1 MFNKAKAA
9 KDKDA
14 GKKPHGETEAGA
26 DSDVAVAEPPEKQD
40 RPVASMEDLLLD
52 GVENSAGEILE
63 VPPEDQVLKLR
74 SEYFYADD
82 QIRKTFDEHEIEE
95 MAASLKANGQIQP
108 IVVHPADENGRHK
121 IDKGECRWRASN
133 LIEGFILK
141 AIIDL
146 EAPNRSKKKRIIT
159 QFVEND
165 QRNDLPP
172 KDQADALKELV
183 DDGMTMEEIALE
195 IGWLIKGSKKPN
207 INKVSRTL
215 SILKLPEEGQKL
227 VKDGVIKDLITLEF
241 LRKIFE
247 ISADKFSVVCDLAK
261 EEGGLTRKRAEQ
273 EYKRCK
279 SNEEG
284 GAATSP
290 KAPSKKP
297 AKGNE
302 SSTQQHGSEQQ
313 TEPSSTGSSSTP
325 TIRVEWR
332 GMQTGVLVLDELP
345 DTEGEGYMIMD
356 SGDKIL
362 VELSEVVIKEIE
374 LK

>member
-9 KDKDA
+9 KEKDA
-14 GKKPHGETEAGA
+14 GKSTLGEIEVGA
-26 DSDVAVAEPPEKQD
+26 ESDVALAEPPEKKD
-40 RPVASMEDLLLD
+40 RPVATMEDLLLD
-52 GVENSAGEILE
+52 GVENSAGEMLE

-74 SEYFYADD
+74 SDHFFADD
-82 QIRKTFDEHEIEE
+82 QVRKTFDEHELEE
-95 MAASLKANGQIQP
+95 MAASLRSNGQIQP
-108 IVVHPADENGRHK
+108 IVVHPADPNGRHK
-121 IDKGECRWRASN
+121 IDKGECRWRASK
-133 LIEGFILK
+133 LIEGFVLK
-141 AIIDL
+141 AVIDP

-215 SILKLPEEGQKL
+215 SILKLPEEGQQL
-227 VKDGVIKDLITLEF
+227 VKDGIIKDLITLEF
-241 LRKIFE
+241 LRKIYE
-247 ISADKFSVVCDLAK
+247 LSADKFSVVCDLAK

-279 SNEEG
+279 SNVEG
-284 GAATSP
+284 GAGTTT
-290 KAPSKKP
+290 KTQSKKT
-297 AKGNE
+297 AKGDENSTLQPGSEPSTEVIPE
-302 SSTQQHGSEQQ
+302 SSSSEL
-313 TEPSSTGSSSTP
+313 

-332 GMQTGVLVLDELP
+332 GMKTGVLVLDELP
-345 DTEGEGYMIMD
+345 GTEGEGYMIMD
-356 SGDKIL
+356 SGDRIL
-362 VELSEVVIKEIE
+362 VELGEIVIKEIV

>member
-1 MFNKAKAA
+1 MFDKKKAA
-9 KDKDA
+9 KA
-14 GKKPHGETEAGA
+14 KKAPVAAIEAA
-26 DSDVAVAEPPEKQD
+26 EDNDVAVVEKPEDKG
-40 RPVASMEDLLLD
+40 RPVANMEDLLL
-52 GVENSAGEILE
+52 GSVENSAGEMLD

-74 SEYFYADD
+74 TEHFYADD
-82 QIRKTFDEHEIEE
+82 QVRKTFDEHEIEE
-95 MAASLKANGQIQP
+95 MAASLRTNKQIQP
-108 IVVHPADENGRHK
+108 IVVHPADENGRYK
-121 IDKGECRWRASN
+121 IDKGECRWRASQ
-133 LIEGFILK
+133 LIDGFVLK
-141 AIIDL
+141 AIIDP
-146 EAPNRSKKKRIIT
+146 EAPNRGKKKRIIT

-172 KDQADALKELV
+172 KDQADALKELI
-183 DDGMTMEEIALE
+183 DEGMTMEEIALE
-195 IGWLIKGSKKPN
+195 IGWLIRGTKKPN

-215 SILKLPEEGQKL
+215 SILKLPEEGQQL

-290 KAPSKKP
+290 KAPAKKP
-297 AKGNE
+297 AKGSE
-302 SSTQQHGSEQQ
+302 SSPQQPGSEQQ

-345 DTEGEGYMIMD
+345 DNEGEGYMIMD

>member
-9 KDKDA
+9 KEKDA
-14 GKKPHGETEAGA
+14 GKKPPVETEAGA
-26 DSDVAVAEPPEKQD
+26 DSDVALAEPPQKKD
-40 RPVASMEDLLLD
+40 RPVASMEDLLLS
-52 GVENSAGEILE
+52 GVENSVGEMLE
-63 VPPEDQVLKLR
+63 VASEDQVLKLR
-74 SEYFYADD
+74 SDYFYADD
-82 QIRKTFDEHEIEE
+82 QVRKTFDEHEIEE
-95 MAASLKANGQIQP
+95 MAASLRANSQIQP

-121 IDKGECRWRASN
+121 IDKGECRWRASK

-141 AIIDL
+141 AIIDP

-183 DDGMTMEEIALE
+183 DEGMTMEEIALE

-215 SILKLPEEGQKL
+215 SILKLPEEGQQL
-227 VKDGVIKDLITLEF
+227 VKNGVIKDLITLEF
-241 LRKIFE
+241 LRKIYE
-247 ISADKFSVVCDLAK
+247 ISSDKFSVVCDLAK

-284 GAATSP
+284 GAGTTQKTPA
-290 KAPSKKP
+290 KKP

-302 SSTQQHGSEQQ
+302 SSTQQPESAPQSE
-313 TEPSSTGSSSTP
+313 TSASSSSTP

-332 GMQTGVLVLDELP
+332 GMQTGELVLDELP

-362 VELSEVVIKEIE
+362 VELNEIVIKEIE